1 MGSKIDQLVSHD
13 ARNFDL
19 LSATYGDIFKMGEA
33 IKHIVN
39 TSLCT
44 TSISV
49 RSIMQRAIEFHI
61 NFMDLSTVRASGK
74 YVCEILAS
82 SIVGQRLAA
91 REKTAKK
98 TQSS

>member
-1 MGSKIDQLVSHD
+1 MMREILTFCLRRTVIYIQD
-13 ARNFDL
+13 
-19 LSATYGDIFKMGEA
+19 GEA

-74 YVCEILAS
+74 YECEILAC

-91 REKTAKK
+91 REKRRKK
-98 TQSS
+98 LRVVDFTNQIGMT